1 MLGTSGRWISRQKIA
16 CRWPFISILEF
27 HSASQGS
34 VNHLYKVM
42 VAHSPSGLVV
52 EVDASGGEGC
62 MVLVVAHMLNRV
74 GAGL

>member
-1 MLGTSGRWISRQKIA
+1 MPMALHFKFWN
-16 CRWPFISILEF
+16 FI
-27 HSASQGS
+27 QRRKGS

-52 EVDASGGEGC
+52 EVDASGEEGC